1 MEYFKNIMT
10 ILTLL
15 EIMKWLIIA
24 LVVIVVLYFVIRAT
38 CRYQARQNAKAFDY
52 DYLAEKTAAEIC
64 KRMMII
70 ERQKETAYKGATNNS
85 GDQSQGDR
93 DGAPEQ
99 AETLQE

>member
-52 DYLAEKTAAEIC
+52 DYLAERTAAEVC

-70 ERQKETAYKGATNNS
+70 ERQKETAHKGATDNP
-85 GDQSQGDR
+85 G
-93 DGAPEQ
+93 EQ
-99 AETLQE
+99 AGDETEHSHANKAPGA

>member
-24 LVVIVVLYFVIRAT
+24 LVAIVVLYFVIRAT

-52 DYLAEKTAAEIC
+52 DYLAERTAEEVC
-64 KRMMII
+64 KRLVII
-70 ERQKETAYKGATNNS
+70 EKQKTAYKGATKNT
-85 GDQSQGDR
+85 GDQAEDETEHSHADKAP
-93 DGAPEQ
+93 GA
-99 AETLQE
+99 

>member
-1 MEYFKNIMT
+1 MNIGDMIT
-10 ILTLL
+10 TWLL
-15 EIMKWLIIA
+15 LRVLKWLIIA

-70 ERQKETAYKGATNNS
+70 ERQKETAYKGATENP
-85 GDQSQGDR
+85 GDQAGDETDPGQGGCSR
-93 DGAPEQ
+93 
-99 AETLQE
+99 